1 MRWFRFAALT
11 LVVTIIQAAMVNS
24 MPINPD
30 LLIILMVFFAV
41 FANNKD
47 AIITSFSIG
56 LAADLIGPDMGTLTL
71 SFGLTGSLLA
81 YLNRTV
87 AIRKMT
93 HQAVTILI
101 MTIAIAFIAHFLVMI
116 KSEIK
121 TENIYTSIIAPAV
134 YSGIIGPF
142 LFLPIAWW
150 MKIKHQSFN
159 GH

>member
-1 MRWFRFAALT
+1 MRWFKFAALT
-11 LVVTIIQAAMVNS
+11 LVITILQAALINS
-24 MPINPD
+24 MPINPN
-30 LLIILMVFFAV
+30 LLIILMVFFTIYSDSRDAV
-41 FANNKD
+41 
-47 AIITSFSIG
+47 ITSFTIG
-56 LAADLIGPDMGTLTL
+56 LAADLIGPAMGTLTL

-93 HQAVTILI
+93 YQAVLI
-101 MTIAIAFIAHFLVMI
+101 FVVSIAIAFIVHFLVMI
-116 KSEIK
+116 KSQIAA
-121 TENIYTSIIAPAV
+121 ENIYTSVIAPAI

-150 MKIKHQSFN
+150 MKIKHHGIS

>member
-11 LVVTIIQAAMVNS
+11 LVITILQASLINS
-24 MPINPD
+24 MPINPN
-30 LLIILMVFFAV
+30 LLVVLMVFFAI
-41 FANNKD
+41 FADSKE

-56 LAADLIGPDMGTLTL
+56 LAADLIGPGMGTLIL

-93 HQAVTILI
+93 LQAAAIFVVSI
-101 MTIAIAFIAHFLVMI
+101 TIAFAAHFLIMI
-116 KSEIK
+116 KSQI
-121 TENIYTSIIAPAV
+121 TPENIYTSVIAPAI

-142 LFLPIAWW
+142 LFLPIAWL
-150 MKIKHQSFN
+150 MKIKHHGFS